1 DLAKLFSDAPL
12 QAAYLFA
19 WIDSE
24 RAGRRPLL
32 FGSDD
37 SAKVW
42 INGELVHATWQPGGR
57 GLRPRAEVFEAD
69 FRAGRNAVL
78 VKVEQFS
85 GGWGA
90 VLEAPR
96 REDAALLLAERLR
109 LEPRA
114 RLRGDRA
121 EIEAGLNFDPTL
133 FPELAQS
140 LRVEDVAGRTVAERA
155 LGSGERFELD
165 LAPGAYRVAAR
176 AAERADLAGET
187 AFVVGHDA

>member
-1 DLAKLFSDAPL
+1 L

-19 WIDSE
+19 WVDSE

-42 INGELVHATWQPGGR
+42 INGELVHASWQPGGR
-57 GLRPRAEVFEAD
+57 GLRPRAEVFEAS

-78 VKVEQFS
+78 IKVEQLS

-90 VLEAPR
+90 ILEAPR
-96 REDAALLLAERLR
+96 REDAAPLLAERLR
-109 LEPRA
+109 LEPVA
-114 RLRGDRA
+114 RPRPDGRVEVD
-121 EIEAGLNFDPTL
+121 AGLNFDPSL

-140 LRVEDVAGRTVAERA
+140 LRVENVAGQAVAERA
-155 LGSGERFELD
+155 LGSGDRFSLD
-165 LAPGAYRVAAR
+165 LAPGAYRIAAR
-176 AAERADLAGET
+176 AADRADLAGES
-187 AFVVGHDA
+187 AF